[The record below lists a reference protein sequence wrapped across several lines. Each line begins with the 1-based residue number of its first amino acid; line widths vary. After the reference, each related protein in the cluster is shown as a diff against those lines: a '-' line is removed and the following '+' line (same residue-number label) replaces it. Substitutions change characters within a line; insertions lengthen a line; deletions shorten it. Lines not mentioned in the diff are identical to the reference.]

1 LIVLETSALV
11 AIVTAEAGYEALFE
25 AVMAAD
31 RVLLPPHCLLEAHM
45 VIAGRFPPRM
55 GDLLNAFV
63 AGLAP
68 DYPPFTEAHAQEARR
83 AFDRFGKGRHPAGLN
98 FGDCISYTVAKVE
111 GLPLLYV
118 GTDFG
123 ATDVVGVLGS
133 VVKPA
138 LHDSQTVAFDTVDQ
152 TMLSVDATGPMA
164 GQVAF

>member
-98 FGDCISYTVAKVE
+98 FGDCMSYMVAKVE

-118 GTDFG
+118 RMWWGFW
-123 ATDVVGVLGS
+123 GS
-133 VVKPA
+133 VVKAA
-138 LHDSQTVAFDTVDQ
+138 LNDDQAVAFDPVDQ
-152 TMLSVDATGPMA
+152 SMFTVDATGPMA